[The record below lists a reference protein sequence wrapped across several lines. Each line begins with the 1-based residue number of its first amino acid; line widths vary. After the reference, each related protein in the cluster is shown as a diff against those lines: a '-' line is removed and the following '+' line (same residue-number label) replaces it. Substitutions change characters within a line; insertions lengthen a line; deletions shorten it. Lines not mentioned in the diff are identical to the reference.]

1 MLTRWGSNACLNQ
14 WLKPHSL
21 CYRHQPNLQ
30 WLWRFHRI
38 ISRRLKWIFR
48 RFYPW
53 IKKMGNVLMSCYFS
67 VLILAICKKCRLVLA
82 SGHLHPRVKQK
93 KMSPLQSQKRNETS
107 AHFQSPISKGKG
119 LVSCWHW
126 RNWLGNIFLSW
137 ESATGF
143 GIETVFKWLL
153 LGTSTKKK
161 NTCTQRNRWRKE
173 DCFKLDLH
181 FVLQFK
187 ICRIKSMTKFF
198 FNDTA
203 TTEIYT
209 ILFVGSVRC
218 V

>member
-1 MLTRWGSNACLNQ
+1 MNKKLYDQILTRWGSNACLNQ

-30 WLWRFHRI
+30 WLWRFHCI

-48 RFYPW
+48 TFYRW

-67 VLILAICKKCRLVLA
+67 VLILGI
-82 SGHLHPRVKQK
+82 SGAPSSPCETKEDV
-93 KMSPLQSQKRNETS
+93 PLQSQKRNETS
-107 AHFQSPISKGKG
+107 AHFQSPTSKGKG

-126 RNWLGNIFLSW
+126 RNWLGNILLSW

-161 NTCTQRNRWRKE
+161 THAHKE
-173 DCFKLDLH
+173 TDGGK
-181 FVLQFK
+181 
-187 ICRIKSMTKFF
+187 RIVS
-198 FNDTA
+198 N
-203 TTEIYT
+203 
-209 ILFVGSVRC
+209 
-218 V
+218 